1 MGQPDSR
8 LSASCAQTEFRR
20 APSGGTIEEMPLV
33 VVHPAKPHWY
43 FIPVRVLLI
52 TFLLTLL
59 SFAVSL
65 LLGILALVI
74 AGRARGIH
82 PNMAVAYRHFALPAA
97 IAVAAVVLISATIME
112 VRHYRQVKTLA
123 GIARASR

>member
-1 MGQPDSR
+1 
-8 LSASCAQTEFRR
+8 
-20 APSGGTIEEMPLV
+20 MPPAV
-33 VVHPAKPHWY
+33 IHPPKPRWY

-65 LLGILALVI
+65 LLGILGLVI

-82 PNMAVAYRHFALPAA
+82 PNMAMAYRHFALPAA
-97 IAVAAVVLISATIME
+97 VSVAAVVLVSATIME
-112 VRHYRQVKTLA
+112 VRHYRQARTLA